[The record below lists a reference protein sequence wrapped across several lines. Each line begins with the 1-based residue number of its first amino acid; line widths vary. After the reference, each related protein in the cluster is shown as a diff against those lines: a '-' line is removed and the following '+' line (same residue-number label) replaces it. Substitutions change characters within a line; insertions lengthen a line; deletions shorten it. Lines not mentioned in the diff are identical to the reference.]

1 MQEQDFT
8 RKRKQPFSAT
18 LLFMF
23 NLLRKSL
30 VIEIN
35 GFVRYLNERLPL
47 GKTPDF
53 TASAFVQNRK
63 KISPEVFT
71 HLSGLIAENF
81 YALDSEGRYHN
92 GFRVLAVD
100 GSRVTLP
107 YTAELKNC
115 YGVSRNQT
123 GTEVVQARTSVLY
136 DVLNHLV
143 LDAALEN
150 LSKGERELALQHAH
164 GWQCG
169 DLIIY
174 DRGYPSYDFIHEHVE
189 KGVDI
194 LIRVKTDWSVVI
206 AEFAAGGKKSV
217 ITEIQPGTNQ
227 SFKGKKYDKDSR
239 IKVRLLRIE
248 LPGGETELLLT
259 TLLDSQKHPS
269 GTFKKLYFMRWGIE
283 TFYDQLKNKLKVELF
298 TGYSPI
304 SIRQDFLCAIF
315 ISNLQSVMVNDLKE
329 ELTTQNH
336 GRQYDYKVNANLSY
350 GFLKDRVLGLLHQE
364 APLQEIYT
372 ELQELFLK
380 NTVPIRNNRSNPRH
394 VGRYRVRIKP
404 KVTKNQKDAI

>member
-1 MQEQDFT
+1 MQKQDFT
-8 RKRKQPFSAT
+8 RKRKQPFSVT
-18 LLFMF
+18 LLFIF

-30 VIEIN
+30 AIEIN
-35 GFVRYLNERLPL
+35 GFVRYLKGHLPL
-47 GKTPDF
+47 GHVSDF
-53 TASAFVQNRK
+53 TTSAFVQNRK
-63 KISPEVFT
+63 KISPEVFAY
-71 HLSGLIAENF
+71 LSGVITENF
-81 YALDSEGRYHN
+81 YGSDGAASYWN

-100 GSRVTLP
+100 SSRITLP

-123 GTEVVQARTSVLY
+123 GTEVVQARISVLY

-150 LSKGERELALQHAH
+150 LSRGERELALQHANQ
-164 GWQCG
+164 WQDS

-174 DRGYPSYDFIHEHVE
+174 DRGYPSYDFIHEHIE
-189 KGVDI
+189 KGVNI
-194 LIRVKTDWSVVI
+194 LMRVKTDWSAVI

-217 ITEIQPGTNQ
+217 ITEIHPGKNQ
-227 SFKGKKYDKDSR
+227 SFKGKNYGKESG

-248 LPGGETELLLT
+248 LPGGEAEWLLT
-259 TLLDSQKHPS
+259 TLVDSQKYPS
-269 GTFKKLYFMRWGIE
+269 GIFKKLYFMRWGIE
-283 TFYDQLKNKLKVELF
+283 IFYDQLKNKLKVELF

-315 ISNLQSVMVNDLKE
+315 ISNLQSVMVNDLNQELSGQNKE
-329 ELTTQNH
+329 
-336 GRQYDYKVNANLSY
+336 RQYDYKVNTNLSY
-350 GFLKDRVLGLLHQE
+350 GFLKDRVLGLLHQK
-364 APLQEIYT
+364 APLEEIYA

-380 NTVPIRNNRSNPRH
+380 HTVPIRNNRSNPRH
-394 VGRYRVRIKP
+394 TGKYRVRIRP